1 MMNLIMAVN
10 ETIWVDVLEKKK
22 KKRFCHLLLYIL
34 PTIWPHRISK
44 RFPGNTRVNH
54 SK

>member
-22 KKRFCHLLLYIL
+22 KKRDFAICYFMFYLQSGHIESQKDSHETL
-34 PTIWPHRISK
+34 R
-44 RFPGNTRVNH
+44 
-54 SK
+54 

>member
-10 ETIWVDVLEKKK
+10 ETIWVDVVEKK

-44 RFPGNTRVNH
+44 RFP
-54 SK
+54 